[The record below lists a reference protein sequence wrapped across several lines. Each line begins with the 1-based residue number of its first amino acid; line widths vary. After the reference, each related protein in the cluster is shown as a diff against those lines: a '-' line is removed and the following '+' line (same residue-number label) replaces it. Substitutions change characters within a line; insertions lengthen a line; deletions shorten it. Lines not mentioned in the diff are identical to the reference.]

1 VEVERL
7 ADGLWRWT
15 TTDVVAAGC
24 PPGRAAASVYLE
36 TSDGVLLFD
45 PAVPA
50 DGSADATRFWG
61 ALDADV
67 ARLDR
72 PVVVLLTRPR
82 HARAT
87 AAILGRY
94 AERGATAWVP
104 WWSSDPPL
112 QIRVERFDAG
122 AALPG
127 GVTARVVP
135 EIGGEA
141 AYELPGGGWLV
152 VGDVLPPTPA
162 PRVVLSAHVE
172 AAIGRPEGPA

>member
-15 TTDVVAAGC
+15 TTDVVAEGC

-36 TSDGVLLFD
+36 TPDGVLLFD

-50 DGSADATRFWG
+50 DGSADGTRFWR

-94 AERGATAWVP
+94 AERGATAVGA
-104 WWSSDPPL
+104 L
-112 QIRVERFDAG
+112 LVERPAAPDPSRAIRRRGG
-122 AALPG
+122 AAGRRSPPASCPRSA
-127 GVTARVVP
+127 ARRRTSSPAVD
-135 EIGGEA
+135 
-141 AYELPGGGWLV
+141 GWSWATSSRRRRRRASSC
-152 VGDVLPPTPA
+152 PPTSRA
-162 PRVVLSAHVE
+162 VA
-172 AAIGRPEGPA
+172 RPEGPA